1 MGRRYA
7 AYAALLAVVILLFT
21 GCDAL
26 IGNVFKQANLG
37 QPSLD
42 PEKLKAADTATLL
55 AQSGIASGSV
65 LDTFIDTVISDDATK
80 TAVLATL
87 QTTVTSGTPSEAQAA
102 QALILDIKLADIG
115 ADEVV
120 DNLNSVLGY
129 LMNLGSNDGEEL
141 KTADIIDALLP
152 ASLTDDTTKLAEF
165 INNIETLAADV
176 DTLAAKINA
185 NGGTVAEGLDGGTMA
200 QTAAIVKFVDI
211 VQPAAGYTTG
221 EAVAQAVADLKD
233 PNADPDAVVK
243 KYFSAE
249 PDIASLANDA
259 TLTTLFTAAGMGDLL
274 NQLSGGSN

>member
-1 MGRRYA
+1 MGKRYA
-7 AYAALLAVVILLFT
+7 AYAALLAAVILLFT

-42 PEKLKAADTATLL
+42 PKKLKAADTATLL
-55 AQSGIASGSV
+55 AQSGITSGSV
-65 LDTFIDTVISDDATK
+65 LDAFIQTVISDDATK
-80 TAVLATL
+80 TAVLQTL
-87 QTTVTSGTPSEAQAA
+87 QGTVTNGTPSEAQAA
-102 QALILDIKLADIG
+102 QALILEIKLADIG

-120 DNLNSVLGY
+120 DNVNSVLGY
-129 LMNLGSNDGEEL
+129 LVNLGSNEGE
-141 KTADIIDALLP
+141 KKAADIIDALLP
-152 ASLTDDTTKLAEF
+152 ASLTADTTKLAEF
-165 INNIETLAADV
+165 IDNMKALAGDV
-176 DTLAAKINA
+176 DTLANKINA
-185 NGGTVAEGLDGGTMA
+185 NGGTVAEGLNGGTMA

-211 VQPAAGYTTG
+211 VQPASGYTTG

-249 PDIASLANDA
+249 PDIASLASDA

-274 NQLSGGSN
+274 SKLSS

>member
-37 QPSLD
+37 QPSQD
-42 PEKLKAADTATLL
+42 KLRAADTATLL

-65 LDTFIDTVISDDATK
+65 SDTFIDTVISDDATK
-80 TAVLATL
+80 NAVLATL
-87 QTTVTSGTPSEAQAA
+87 QTTVTNGTPSEAQAA

-115 ADEVV
+115 ADQVM
-120 DNLNSVLGY
+120 DNLNSAIGP
-129 LMNLGSNDGEEL
+129 LMSLVGGNENV
-141 KTADIIDALLP
+141 KPADIIDALLP
-152 ASLTDDTTKLAEF
+152 ASLANNTENLAKFIDDMKA
-165 INNIETLAADV
+165 LAADV

-185 NGGTVAEGLDGGTMA
+185 NGGAVAQGLDIATVA

-211 VQPAAGYTTG
+211 VEPAAGYTTG
-221 EAVAQAVADLKD
+221 EAVAKAVADLK
-233 PNADPDAVVK
+233 ADPDADVT
-243 KYFSAE
+243 KYFASQ

-259 TLTTLFTAAGMGDLL
+259 TLKTLFTAAGMGDLL
-274 NQLSGGSN
+274 NKLSGGSN

>member
-1 MGRRYA
+1 MGKRYA
-7 AYAALLAVVILLFT
+7 ASAALLAAVILLFT

-65 LDTFIDTVISDDATK
+65 LDTFIDAVISDEVTK
-80 TAVLATL
+80 NAVLATL

-152 ASLTDDTTKLAEF
+152 ASLTDDTAKLATF
-165 INNIETLAADV
+165 IDDIKALAADV

-211 VQPAAGYTTG
+211 VQPAAGYTTTG
-221 EAVAQAVADLKD
+221 EAVAQAVADLKAD
-233 PNADPDAVVK
+233 PNADVTG
-243 KYFSAE
+243 YFSSQ
-249 PDIASLANDA
+249 PDIASLANDD
-259 TLTTLFTAAGMGDLL
+259 TLKTLFTAAGLGDLL
-274 NQLSGGSN
+274 AKLGGSN

>member
-1 MGRRYA
+1 MGKRYA

-65 LDTFIDTVISDDATK
+65 LDTFIDAVISDDVTK
-80 TAVLATL
+80 NAVLATL

-152 ASLTDDTTKLAEF
+152 ASLTDDTAKLATF
-165 INNIETLAADV
+165 IDDIKALAADV

>member
-1 MGRRYA
+1 MGKRYA
-7 AYAALLAVVILLFT
+7 AYAALLAAVILLFT

-65 LDTFIDTVISDDATK
+65 LDTFIQTILSDDVTK
-80 TAVLATL
+80 NAVLATL

-129 LMNLGSNDGEEL
+129 LMNLGSNDGEEP
-141 KTADIIDALLP
+141 KAADIIDALLP
-152 ASLTDDTTKLAEF
+152 ASLTDDTAKLATF
-165 INNIETLAADV
+165 IDDIKALAADV

-211 VQPAAGYTTG
+211 VQPAAGYTTTG
-221 EAVAQAVADLKD
+221 EAVAQAVADLKAD
-233 PNADPDAVVK
+233 PNADVS
-243 KYFSAE
+243 KYFSSQ

-259 TLTTLFTAAGMGDLL
+259 TLTTLFTAAGLGDLL
-274 NQLSGGSN
+274 AKLGGSN

>member
-1 MGRRYA
+1 MGKRYA
-7 AYAALLAVVILLFT
+7 AYAALLAAVILLFT

-26 IGNVFKQANLG
+26 VGNVFKQANLG

-65 LDTFIDTVISDDATK
+65 LDTFIQTILSDDVTK
-80 TAVLATL
+80 NAVLATL

-129 LMNLGSNDGEEL
+129 LMNLGSNDGEEP
-141 KTADIIDALLP
+141 KAADIIDALLP
-152 ASLTDDTTKLAEF
+152 ASLTDDTAKLATF
-165 INNIETLAADV
+165 IDDIKALAADV

-211 VQPAAGYTTG
+211 VQPAAGYTTTG
-221 EAVAQAVADLKD
+221 EAVAQAVADLKAD
-233 PNADPDAVVK
+233 PNADVS
-243 KYFSAE
+243 KYFSSQ
-249 PDIASLANDA
+249 PDIASLANDD
-259 TLTTLFTAAGMGDLL
+259 TLKTLFTAAGLGDLL
-274 NQLSGGSN
+274 AKLGGSN